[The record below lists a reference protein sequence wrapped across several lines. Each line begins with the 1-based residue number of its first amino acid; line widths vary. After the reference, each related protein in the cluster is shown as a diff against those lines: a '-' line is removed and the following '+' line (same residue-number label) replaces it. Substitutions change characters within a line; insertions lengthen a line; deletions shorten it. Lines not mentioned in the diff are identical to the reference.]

1 MNKFFDYLKRNIE
14 WVLLLTLTV
23 TLISPFIFTRDW
35 TGIDFSQ
42 TGQIGDTI
50 GGLTAPFL
58 NFLTIIL
65 LYLTLREQTQSTKKQ
80 RDFDSINQLF
90 NTVKNDFESINV
102 YQSGQSQASY
112 CGTRA
117 VFEMRETLL
126 NCPDISTCMDE
137 ASLRAFNLSFT
148 FLIFNVSQLL
158 KKNFHSSIDKNEKL
172 EIYEAVK
179 KFKTPIDMLIT
190 ASGLY
195 FQKRQQINNGQSVT
209 ELDKLVGMIYLV
221 KEHFDK
227 EFQTNKP

>member
-1 MNKFFDYLKRNIE
+1 MEKFFDFLKKNIE
-14 WVLLLTLTV
+14 LILLLTLIV
-23 TLISPFIFTRDW
+23 AILSPFVFTRNW
-35 TGIDFSQ
+35 TSIDFSQ

-65 LYLTLREQTQSTKKQ
+65 LYLTLREQTQSTRKQ
-80 RDFDSINQLF
+80 KEYDSINQLF
-90 NTVKNDFESINV
+90 NIVKDDFEKINV
-102 YQSGQSQASY
+102 YQSGQNQASY

-117 VFEMRETLL
+117 IFEMRNILL
-126 NCPDISTCMDE
+126 NCTDISTCMDE

-158 KKNFHSSIDKNEKL
+158 KKNYTSSIDKADKTEF
-172 EIYEAVK
+172 YEAVS

-195 FQKRQQINNGQSVT
+195 FQKRQQVNIGQQVT

-221 KEHFDK
+221 REHFNK
-227 EFQTNKP
+227 EFETHKP